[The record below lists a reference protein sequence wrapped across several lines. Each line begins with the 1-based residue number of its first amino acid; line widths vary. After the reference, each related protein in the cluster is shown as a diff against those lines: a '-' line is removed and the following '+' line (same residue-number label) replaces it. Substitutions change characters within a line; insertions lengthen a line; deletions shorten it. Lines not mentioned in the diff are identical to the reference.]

1 MIEISASLRSDF
13 IHIAGT
19 AIHIAPECTIHIT
32 GIRTQSPDP
41 RFASLMDMDF
51 AVRCPLVRRSR
62 LISGS
67 CPSPRTFALRFF
79 RTPPRDG
86 SPCVLLTLHRHQVG
100 WKDLHLLTAE
110 HAQLTTK
117 PLARRTL
124 PRARPQHC
132 CPCKVWVTRR
142 LL

>member
-1 MIEISASLRSDF
+1 RLTSALRSGCLSAASVARATQDRSPGVSSAAF
-13 IHIAGT
+13 RA
-19 AIHIAPECTIHIT
+19 
-32 GIRTQSPDP
+32 QSPDP

-51 AVRCPLVRRSR
+51 AVRRPLVRRSR

-86 SPCVLLTLHRHQVG
+86 SPCVLLTLHLHQVG

-124 PRARPQHC
+124 ARVRC
-132 CPCKVWVTRR
+132 RR
-142 LL
+142 LKRWSELWP